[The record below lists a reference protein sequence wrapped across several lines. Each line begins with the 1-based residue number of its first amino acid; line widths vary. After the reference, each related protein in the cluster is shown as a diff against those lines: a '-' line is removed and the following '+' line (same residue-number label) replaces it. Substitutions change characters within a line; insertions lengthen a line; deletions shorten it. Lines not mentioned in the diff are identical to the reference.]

1 MCRANQGRTL
11 KEIYTLF
18 KSDKIQSIL
27 SSEDIDIMQP
37 NEVSLRISTEASIT
51 LLKDI
56 SPEAYNF
63 FYFMGLLPAGLN
75 GE

>member
-1 MCRANQGRTL
+1 
-11 KEIYTLF
+11 
-18 KSDKIQSIL
+18 
-27 SSEDIDIMQP
+27 MQP